1 MRPSKYRPDKMT
13 KVPDRPVG
21 PMLVPAFQLPVGMAS
36 VKALEFFKAH
46 LQPESFKLHGYRY
59 EPLSGVFFAMGEDFQ
74 G

>member
-1 MRPSKYRPDKMT
+1 MRPSKLRPAKMVHVQ
-13 KVPDRPVG
+13 KPCG

-36 VKALEFFKAH
+36 AKALEFFKAH